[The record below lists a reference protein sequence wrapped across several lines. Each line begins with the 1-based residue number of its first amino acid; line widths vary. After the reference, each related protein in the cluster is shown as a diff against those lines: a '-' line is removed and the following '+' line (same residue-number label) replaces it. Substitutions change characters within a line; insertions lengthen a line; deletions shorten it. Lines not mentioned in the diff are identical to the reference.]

1 MQTDIVNTVTVL
13 EYISP
18 PPLPDIYREKAA
30 VVRDNRTTHTK
41 ELGLYDGCDDYNLI
55 CCDVCSNEMVAC
67 TC

>member
-1 MQTDIVNTVTVL
+1 MNEIPNTTTTL
-13 EYISP
+13 EYKVP
-18 PPLPDIYREKAA
+18 EVTENAA
-30 VVRDNRTTHTK
+30 VVRDNRTTHTE